1 MYSEEM
7 KSNLVPDILF
17 SFFLEYIDEIEQSNF
32 LMKQKQDENKKDLV
46 AEAAGCLLSSEYIRK
61 DKIEAIWSLNKDLLA
76 GLFGYLDT
84 LDSYF
89 NPRMNTSLEFFSKI
103 FIYNKTLLTEIGNK
117 TTKPYFPF
125 SNMKNYKKKIM
136 LLR

>member
-1 MYSEEM
+1 MYPEEV
-7 KSNLVPDILF
+7 KSGLIRNVLF
-17 SFFLEYIDEIEQSNF
+17 SFFLEYVDEIEQSRF
-32 LMKQKQDENKKDLV
+32 LIKQKQDENKKDLV
-46 AEAAGCLLSSEYIRK
+46 AEAAGCLWSSEYIKK
-61 DKIEAIWSLNKDLLA
+61 DKIEAIWGLNKDLLA
-76 GLFGYLDT
+76 GLFVYLDT

-89 NPRMNTSLEFFSKI
+89 DPRMNSSLEFFRKI

>member
-1 MYSEEM
+1 MYPEEM
-7 KSNLVPDILF
+7 KSLVCDILF
-17 SFFLEYIDEIEQSNF
+17 SFFLEYIDEIEQSRF

-46 AEAAGCLLSSEYIRK
+46 VEAAGCLWSSEHIRK

-76 GLFGYLDT
+76 GLFVYLDT

-89 NPRMNTSLEFFSKI
+89 DPRMNSSLEFFRKI

-125 SNMKNYKKKIM
+125 SNMKNYKKKII